1 MSLKI
6 SQGIKISESEI
17 EGFIGGFEMETE
29 FEAFEQVFECVRVKV
44 EGLRTNEEGKQREEE
59 SILQK
64 RERLQ
69 NPQDLECSDEA
80 KR

>member
-17 EGFIGGFEMETE
+17 EGLGGFEMETE
-29 FEAFEQVFECVRVKV
+29 FEAFEQVFECVRVKI
-44 EGLRTNEEGKQREEE
+44 EELRTNEEGKQREEE
-59 SILQK
+59 GILQK